1 MENQVQTIICPNCGA
16 NATNHHNCEYCGS
29 YLIQRA
35 IEGKDV
41 SAYVHVAKNY
51 YNQGL
56 ASALKLYSNLLQEHP
71 TENSLQFIVN
81 NTVNLIANNYDSK
94 VEDNQNNTGF
104 LINLSSSSLEDD
116 GVLGKFKNL
125 PLLQAFNKSS
135 VKSWN
140 GEGQVIEETEY
151 SLDFGYDYEGA
162 SKVVLQLLEL
172 YGMNI
177 EESTFRIYDGGP
189 DLAYYIASLNL
200 SASDVEK
207 LGLDSSD
214 KDLSGDCLVFNA
226 SGVIIEDFVS
236 FNQSG
241 WQGIEERRMRR
252 NEKFKAALSEKNLI
266 KKGCAW
272 MFALLLMV
280 GSGVSFGLVEL
291 VKVIFS

>member
-125 PLLQAFNKSS
+125 PLFQAFNKSS

-172 YGMNI
+172 Y
-177 EESTFRIYDGGP
+177 
-189 DLAYYIASLNL
+189 
-200 SASDVEK
+200 
-207 LGLDSSD
+207 
-214 KDLSGDCLVFNA
+214 
-226 SGVIIEDFVS
+226 
-236 FNQSG
+236 
-241 WQGIEERRMRR
+241 
-252 NEKFKAALSEKNLI
+252 
-266 KKGCAW
+266 
-272 MFALLLMV
+272 
-280 GSGVSFGLVEL
+280 
-291 VKVIFS
+291 